1 MGSDAWVQTCTQVEK
16 DYRKKRDENL
26 SVQRV
31 QVRTAIDRWIQEAL
45 PSENQPMEQWKE
57 RAYDTIPLLQLGIRD
72 SVPPRLRN
80 AIAQDLVRAVD
91 DVSRSQQDMVNSAP
105 HIGLDV
111 VAPAVLSLAAGLGVV
126 RGVVLVLDYS
136 GVNVHGSWW
145 ILAAVVVG
153 FMFMGIVA
161 MLRYRQHQEKIRNL
175 LVSGIRGD
183 MNRRVEELMA
193 HWFFASIPFDEL
205 RSQGFP
211 ADRVVPRRVALILK
225 QNQQPQSS
233 SPAAPSPAAS
243 NPVSCSPASCSSV
256 EESHEEVAEPVEGNL
271 L

>member
-1 MGSDAWVQTCTQVEK
+1 M
-16 DYRKKRDENL
+16 
-26 SVQRV
+26 
-31 QVRTAIDRWIQEAL
+31 
-45 PSENQPMEQWKE
+45 
-57 RAYDTIPLLQLGIRD
+57 
-72 SVPPRLRN
+72 
-80 AIAQDLVRAVD
+80 
-91 DVSRSQQDMVNSAP
+91 
-105 HIGLDV
+105 
-111 VAPAVLSLAAGLGVV
+111 
-126 RGVVLVLDYS
+126 
-136 GVNVHGSWW
+136 
-145 ILAAVVVG
+145 
-153 FMFMGIVA
+153 
-161 MLRYRQHQEKIRNL
+161 
-175 LVSGIRGD
+175 SGIRGD